1 MSRGAKPSIMH
12 GVSSRG
18 WVRIDH
24 LKGGLVN
31 ITIGYAGK
39 AVSAEIIDRAALV
52 AALQSG
58 GE

>member
-1 MSRGAKPSIMH
+1 MH